1 MQTTQLEVGE
11 TGYTWA
17 IQLTDDPPARVML
30 PSWIAQV
37 VELRV
42 CKFVTEFDQWET
54 RLQKRAVLGKGF
66 TPKQQRAY
74 DAWMLRNA
82 QKIIFCKKRL
92 RVVMDA
98 SEVSNTC
105 ICIQLHLSDDHEKL
119 MLAANNGKSYRLML
133 LKSNTIKPSE
143 SLPSELDAPV
153 LPGDLPEPEVHE
165 DGDEKSDEGL
175 MAVDEEVQKHMD
187 ADAANAMDFG
197 VENPE
202 DLCVLG
208 DTDDEDEDIAWAGC
222 GPKKVKTFMFR
233 PVYAELASKG
243 LCDIPNHVRGCS
255 LACHGTARQW
265 QGHYPETHSGLSAT
279 WGGATLRSEKEALLV
294 AVRGVLTAHCSKYP
308 KDKLWKAQLDKV
320 IAAQAKR

>member
-1 MQTTQLEVGE
+1 
-11 TGYTWA
+11 
-17 IQLTDDPPARVML
+17 ML

-54 RLQKRAVLGKGF
+54 RLQKRAILGKGF
-66 TPKQQRAY
+66 TPKQQTAY
-74 DAWMLRNA
+74 DAWMLRNS
-82 QKIIFCKKRL
+82 QKIIFCKKKL

-98 SEVSNTC
+98 NEVSKDS

-143 SLPSELDAPV
+143 SLPSELDVPV
-153 LPGDLPEPEVHE
+153 LPGDLPEPEGHE
-165 DGDEKSDEGL
+165 DGGEGSDVEAV
-175 MAVDEEVQKHMD
+175 AVDEDVQMHMD
-187 ADAANAMDFG
+187 ADAAANAMDFG

-202 DLCVLG
+202 GLCVLG
-208 DTDDEDEDIAWAGC
+208 DTDDEEEDFAWAGT

-233 PVYAELASKG
+233 AAYAELASKG

-265 QGHYPETHSGLSAT
+265 QGHYPDTHQGLSAT
-279 WGGATLRSEKEALLV
+279 WGGSTRRSEKEALLV
-294 AVRGVLTAHCSKYP
+294 AIRGVLNAHCSKHP
-308 KDKLWKAQLDKV
+308 KDKLWKVQLDKV
-320 IAAQAKR
+320 IAAQAKC